1 MKNFISRFIY
11 RTHTIFMNE
20 EDVMDALK
28 ALNCNGIYDVDVGN
42 CGWADD
48 ERKWSIIFTTNDNIW
63 DSIVKYLGIV
73 RVWYS
78 TDIPKDTEGYIY
90 SKD

>member
-1 MKNFISRFIY
+1 MKNFISGFIY

-28 ALNCNGIYDVDVGN
+28 ALNYNGIYDVYVGN

-48 ERKWSIIFTTNDNIW
+48 ERKWSIIFTTNDKIW

-73 RVWYS
+73 RVWHS
-78 TDIPKDTEGYIY
+78 TDIPEETEGYIY
-90 SKD
+90 SND

>member
-28 ALNCNGIYDVDVGN
+28 ALNYNGIYDVDVGN
-42 CGWADD
+42 CGWAD

-78 TDIPKDTEGYIY
+78 TDIPEDTEGYIY